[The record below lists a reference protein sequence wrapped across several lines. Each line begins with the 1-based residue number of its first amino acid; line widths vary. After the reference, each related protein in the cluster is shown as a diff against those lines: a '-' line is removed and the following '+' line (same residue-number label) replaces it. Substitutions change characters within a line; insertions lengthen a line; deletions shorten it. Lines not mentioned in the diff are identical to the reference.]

1 MSDTDD
7 IAGQPERCTLCGHA
21 LDGGETAAVE
31 YLGYMVGGGNS
42 ARPIAWE
49 TTGYLAHIDCAM
61 SIEVYEGLHNLL
73 VDRAVAALRE
83 GLRRVAANKE
93 RVITADQAAQALR
106 AGSMRR
112 PTGPTRVGLAPGG
125 SPPRA
130 RTGHSGVRIL
140 GGGDAG
146 GDSPGAR
153 RFGNCDRR

>member
-106 AGSMRR
+106 AGLDAAADRTNAR
-112 PTGPTRVGLAPGG
+112 GLGPWRKPPTGTDGP
-125 SPPRA
+125 
-130 RTGHSGVRIL
+130 
-140 GGGDAG
+140 
-146 GDSPGAR
+146 
-153 RFGNCDRR
+153 